1 MQSMILAA
9 IVSVAL
15 LVAPSD
21 SQAASLVVD
30 AKANIFSAGEAA
42 AFGDGVLPPS
52 FSFVAESGLIL
63 TFSSITGTVTCCGGT
78 GGTNIDSASGVSG
91 IIQTGATMF
100 LIGVFTDGTNPT
112 DPAPPPLDFSAGAT
126 AFTDL
131 SPLLDQAFFI
141 GDGLTGTGTGTVQQ
155 FHVPTNAT
163 TLFLGFADGLS
174 FTGTP
179 DFYGDNIGTLAATFA
194 IAALQSVPEPTILAL
209 LGGTLL
215 WLAAVGRRP
224 RPE

>member
-1 MQSMILAA
+1 LNG
-9 IVSVAL
+9 
-15 LVAPSD
+15 PD
-21 SQAASLVVD
+21 GGPH
-30 AKANIFSAGEAA
+30 AG
-42 AFGDGVLPPS
+42 GS
-52 FSFVAESGLIL
+52 
-63 TFSSITGTVTCCGGT
+63 
-78 GGTNIDSASGVSG
+78 TNIDSASGVSG

-194 IAALQSVPEPTILAL
+194 IAALQSVPEPTTLAL
-209 LGGTLL
+209 LGGSLL
-215 WLAAVGRRP
+215 WLAAVGVRGGSERGSVGRSRR
-224 RPE
+224 RTHRT